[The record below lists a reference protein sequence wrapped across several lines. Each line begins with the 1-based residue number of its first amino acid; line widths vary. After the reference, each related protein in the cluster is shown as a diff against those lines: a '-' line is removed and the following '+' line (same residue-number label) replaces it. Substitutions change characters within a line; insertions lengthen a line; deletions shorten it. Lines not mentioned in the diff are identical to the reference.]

1 MPTVSNGRTS
11 AKFFFR
17 HCRITCSGAYLLSP
31 SSTSSLVH
39 PSATSTVRSSTTG
52 PLTGSPAPSSATVSS
67 GRTSLGSTS
76 DVAVSTLPLLGH
88 GPLSDEHRLQ
98 QIFYFVS
105 RSRRRDLAFMIELA
119 DENEYQ
125 YFNRVA
131 FISKFRYAFVFFATT
146 NSKIPPPLPTEMP
159 GFRNF
164 WFMSNQTSM
173 QTR

>member
-39 PSATSTVRSSTTG
+39 PSATSTGRYSTTG
-52 PLTGSPAPSSATVSS
+52 PLTGSPAPSSATGLS
-67 GRTSLGSTS
+67 GRTSSVASAS
-76 DVAVSTLPLLGH
+76 DIAVSTLPLLGH
-88 GPLSDEHRLQ
+88 GPLSDERRLQ
-98 QIFYFVS
+98 QIFDFVS
-105 RSRRRDLAFMIELA
+105 RLRRRDLAFMIELA

-131 FISKFRYAFVFFATT
+131 FISKFRYAFVFFRH
-146 NSKIPPPLPTEMP
+146 N
-159 GFRNF
+159 
-164 WFMSNQTSM
+164 
-173 QTR
+173 